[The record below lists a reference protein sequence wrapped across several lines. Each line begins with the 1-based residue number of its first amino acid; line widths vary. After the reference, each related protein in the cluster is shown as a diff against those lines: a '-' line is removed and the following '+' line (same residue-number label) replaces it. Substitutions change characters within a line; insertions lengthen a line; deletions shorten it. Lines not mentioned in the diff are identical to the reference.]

1 MLGDDDD
8 LFLSFFNKLVPN
20 MMMIDFGWVFLILS
34 TNTYTFHTYSLSLS
48 FLHFSSLPWGNGIHL
63 LLPTG
68 ESNLFLS
75 FFAMHIRDYKYRS
88 QIHTYIRSSLS
99 FFKPLLKWL
108 FHMT

>member
-48 FLHFSSLPWGNGIHL
+48 FLHFLHFLGEMAFIFSSLQEKAIFFF
-63 LLPTG
+63 
-68 ESNLFLS
+68 LFLQCIYVITS
-75 FFAMHIRDYKYRS
+75 TDPRY
-88 QIHTYIRSSLS
+88 IHTYEALSL

-108 FHMT
+108 LHMT

>member
-8 LFLSFFNKLVPN
+8 LFFNKLVPN
-20 MMMIDFGWVFLILS
+20 MMMIDFGSVFLILS

-48 FLHFSSLPWGNGIHL
+48 LLHFSSLPWGNGIHL

-68 ESNLFLS
+68 ESNLF

-88 QIHTYIRSSLS
+88 QIHTYIHTKLSL
-99 FFKPLLKWL
+99 FFLNL
-108 FHMT
+108 FLNGCYT